1 MEKWKRGWCD
11 DVFFVFSLLLEHY
24 EVGWSASREKPWR
37 WFDIRIYNTHYNII
51 HSYLHVSITFTEKGG
66 PLRPNHPE
74 AASNLHYVLY
84 REFSFLS
91 FFLVFMHTYTYVFEH
106 FLHQIILYLYV
117 TIREK
122 EDYIGGDLCRTH
134 KARTPNR
141 EQKRAKERER
151 ERWRLFIGKI
161 YTDWVWYTNWVL
173 KEYNTWNRYFHVFV
187 KNKLIWLWR
196 YLYLPFL

>member
-74 AASNLHYVLY
+74 AASNLHYVY

-91 FFLVFMHTYTYVFEH
+91 FFLVFMHTYVCIRIF
-106 FLHQIILYLYV
+106 FASNNIISIRNNSRERGLYRWGFV
-117 TIREK
+117 
-122 EDYIGGDLCRTH
+122 
-134 KARTPNR
+134 PNTQSANS
-141 EQKRAKERER
+141 EPRAKESKRER
-151 ERWRLFIGKI
+151 KREMETFYRENIYRLSMI
-161 YTDWVWYTNWVL
+161 Y
-173 KEYNTWNRYFHVFV
+173 
-187 KNKLIWLWR
+187 
-196 YLYLPFL
+196 